1 MNSKQRRK
9 QKREFPFSIKP
20 TKWTFEKHTK
30 IMEWRKNGM
39 VGEGRQRSDTYM
51 FNDERDAIM
60 FSLLFAEH

>member
-9 QKREFPFSIKP
+9 QKREFPFSIKL
-20 TKWTFEKHTK
+20 TKWTFEKHAA

-39 VGEGRQRSDTYM
+39 ISQGRQRSHTYM

-60 FSLLFAEH
+60 FSLLFSER